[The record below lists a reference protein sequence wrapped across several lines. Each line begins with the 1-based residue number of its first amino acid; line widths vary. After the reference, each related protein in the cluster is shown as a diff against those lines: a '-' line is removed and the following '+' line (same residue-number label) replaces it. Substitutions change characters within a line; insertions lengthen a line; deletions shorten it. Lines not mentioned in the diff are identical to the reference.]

1 MATTRPAAPLKA
13 IEYWLY
19 ACCALVFAMVLL
31 GGITRLT
38 ESGLS
43 IVYWRPFTGWIPPM
57 NEAAWTA
64 VFDSYRQ
71 SPEFQKLNFWMA
83 LDDFKRIFWLEYL
96 HRVLGRIIGIAY
108 FLPFAWF
115 LIRYRLPAGLTGR
128 LAVLFVLGGLQGAL
142 GWYMVKSGLVDQPS
156 VSQYRLAAHLG
167 LAVVIYAAMLY
178 TALGLRKTP
187 AAAMPISRGARNPV
201 SRGARNPVSRGAR
214 NPVSCGARNLSIL
227 IFITMIWGA
236 FVAGMDGG
244 AVFTT
249 FPLMD
254 GGILPPNTLSISPLW
269 LNLFENI
276 GTVQF
281 IHRVLAICTV
291 IAAFWFW
298 WAHRSVNSRA
308 TTLVAVFAA
317 LQFCLGIATILSGAS
332 IYIAWAHQGGAM
344 LLFTAAIWTW
354 RLGASL
360 SD

>member
-1 MATTRPAAPLKA
+1 MRPPAPLKA

-43 IVYWRPFTGWIPPM
+43 IVHWRPFTGWIPPM
-57 NEAAWTA
+57 SDAAWAA

-115 LIRYRLPAGLTGR
+115 LIRYRLPAGLTWR
-128 LAVLFVLGGLQGAL
+128 LALLFVLGGLQGAL

-178 TALGLRKTP
+178 TALGLRMTPTSAKTVP
-187 AAAMPISRGARNPV
+187 S
-201 SRGARNPVSRGAR
+201 
-214 NPVSCGARNLSIL
+214 GARNLSIL
-227 IFITMIWGA
+227 IFVTMIWGA

-254 GGILPPNTLSISPLW
+254 GSLVPPNALSISPVW

-281 IHRVLAICTV
+281 IHRVLAVGTV
-291 IAAFWFW
+291 IAAFWLW
-298 WAHRSVNSRA
+298 WTHRQDRSRA
-308 TTLVAVFAA
+308 VTLIAIFAV

-344 LLFTAAIWTW
+344 LLFTAAIRGW
-354 RLGASL
+354 RLGITGPGQSSA
-360 SD
+360 

>member
-1 MATTRPAAPLKA
+1 MATTRPPAPLKA

-19 ACCALVFAMVLL
+19 ICCGLVFAMVLL

-43 IVYWRPFTGWIPPM
+43 IVHWRPFTGWIPPM

-96 HRVLGRIIGIAY
+96 HRVLGRIIGIVY

-128 LAVLFVLGGLQGAL
+128 LTILFVLGGLQGVL

-167 LAVVIYAAMLY
+167 LAVVIYAAMLV
-178 TALGLRKTP
+178 TALSLRT
-187 AAAMPISRGARNPV
+187 ATGATV
-201 SRGARNPVSRGAR
+201 STSG
-214 NPVSCGARNLSIL
+214 GARNLSVL
-227 IFITMIWGA
+227 VFITMIWGA

-254 GGILPPNTLSISPLW
+254 GRLVPPNALAISPVW

-281 IHRVLAICTV
+281 IHRVLAVCTV
-291 IAAFWFW
+291 IAALWFW
-298 WAHRSVNSRA
+298 WVHRRHASRITA
-308 TTLVAVFAA
+308 LVAVFAA
-317 LQFCLGIATILSGAS
+317 LQFCLGVATILSGAS

-344 LLFTAAIWTW
+344 VLFTAALLAW
-354 RLGASL
+354 RQGAAKS
-360 SD
+360 SA

>member
-1 MATTRPAAPLKA
+1 MATTRPPAPLKA

-19 ACCALVFAMVLL
+19 VCCGLVFAMVLL

-43 IVYWRPFTGWIPPM
+43 IVHWRPFTGWIPPM

-96 HRVLGRIIGIAY
+96 HRVLGRIIGIVY

-128 LAVLFVLGGLQGAL
+128 LTILFVLGGLQGVL

-167 LAVVIYAAMLY
+167 LAVVIYAAMLV
-178 TALGLRKTP
+178 TALSLRTP
-187 AAAMPISRGARNPV
+187 PGGAISTSG
-201 SRGARNPVSRGAR
+201 
-214 NPVSCGARNLSIL
+214 GARNLSIL
-227 IFITMIWGA
+227 IFVTMIWGA

-254 GGILPPNTLSISPLW
+254 GRLVPPNALAISPVW

-281 IHRVLAICTV
+281 IHRVLAVCTV
-291 IAAFWFW
+291 IASLRFW
-298 WAHRSVNSRA
+298 WVHRNQASRA
-308 TTLVAVFAA
+308 TALVAVFAA

-344 LLFTAAIWTW
+344 VLFTVALMAW
-354 RLGASL
+354 RQGTGKSSA
-360 SD
+360 

>member
-1 MATTRPAAPLKA
+1 MATKRPPAPLKA

-19 ACCALVFAMVLL
+19 VCCALVFAMVLL

-57 NEAAWTA
+57 SDAAWAA
-64 VFDSYRQ
+64 VFDSYRD
-71 SPEFQKLNFWMA
+71 SPEFRKLNFWMS

-96 HRVLGRIIGIAY
+96 HRVLGRIIGIVY
-108 FLPFAWF
+108 FLPFLWF

-128 LAVLFVLGGLQGAL
+128 LAILFVLGGLQGAL

-167 LAVVIYAAMLY
+167 LAVIIYAAMLY
-178 TALGLRKTP
+178 TALGLRTISRPP
-187 AAAMPISRGARNPV
+187 AYTARGARNL
-201 SRGARNPVSRGAR
+201 
-214 NPVSCGARNLSIL
+214 CGL
-227 IFITMIWGA
+227 IFVTMIWGA
-236 FVAGMDGG
+236 LVAGMDGG

-254 GGILPPNTLSISPLW
+254 GGLLPPHALSISPVW

-281 IHRVLAICTV
+281 IHRVLAVCTV
-291 IAAFWFW
+291 IAALWLW
-298 WAHRSVNSRA
+298 WTHRHEKARPVA
-308 TTLVAVFAA
+308 WIAVFAG

-344 LLFTAAIWTW
+344 LLFTAANLAW
-354 RLGASL
+354 REGATKSRA
-360 SD
+360 

>member
-1 MATTRPAAPLKA
+1 MASRRSTAPLKA

-19 ACCALVFAMVLL
+19 ACCSLVFVMVLL

-43 IVYWRPFTGWIPPM
+43 MVYWRPFTGWIPPL
-57 NEAAWTA
+57 NEAAWMA
-64 VFDSYRQ
+64 VFDSYRET
-71 SPEFQKLNFWMA
+71 PEFQKLNFWMA

-96 HRVLGRIIGIAY
+96 HRVLGRFIGIAY
-108 FLPFAWF
+108 FLPLAWF
-115 LIRYRLPAGLTGR
+115 LLRYRLSVGLIGR
-128 LAVLFVLGGLQGAL
+128 LAALFVLGGLQGAL

-167 LAVVIYAAMLY
+167 LAVVIYGAMLY
-178 TALGLRKTP
+178 TALCLRSASTP
-187 AAAMPISRGARNPV
+187 DTPMSRGAR
-201 SRGARNPVSRGAR
+201 S
-214 NPVSCGARNLSIL
+214 LSLL

-244 AVFTT
+244 AVYTT

-254 GGILPPNTLSISPLW
+254 GNFFPPGAFSISPFW
-269 LNLFENI
+269 FNLFENI

-281 IHRVLAICTV
+281 IHRMLAVITV
-291 IAAFWFW
+291 IAALCLW
-298 WAHRSVNSRA
+298 WKHREERSQA
-308 TTLVAVFAA
+308 IKWIAVFAA

-344 LLFTAAIWTW
+344 LLFTAAI
-354 RLGASL
+354 RAMRPEPSERSL
-360 SD
+360 SQA

>member
-64 VFDSYRQ
+64 VFASYRE

-128 LAVLFVLGGLQGAL
+128 LAILFVLGGLQGAL

-178 TALGLRKTP
+178 TALGLGKIP
-187 AAAMPISRGARNPV
+187 AAAMPISRDTRNPV
-201 SRGARNPVSRGAR
+201 SR
-214 NPVSCGARNLSIL
+214 GARNLSIL
-227 IFITMIWGA
+227 IFITMTWGA
-236 FVAGMDGG
+236 LVAGMDGG

-254 GGILPPNTLSISPLW
+254 GGILPPNALSMSPIW

-291 IAAFWFW
+291 IAALCFW
-298 WAHRSVNSRA
+298 WAHRLAKSRA

-344 LLFTAAIWTW
+344 LLFTTAIWTW
-354 RLGASL
+354 RLGASWG
-360 SD
+360 D

>member
-1 MATTRPAAPLKA
+1 MATPRPTGRPTTRPPAPLKA

-43 IVYWRPFTGWIPPM
+43 IVHWRPFTGWIPPM

-83 LDDFKRIFWLEYL
+83 LEDFKRIFWLEYL

-128 LAVLFVLGGLQGAL
+128 LAFLFVLGGLQGVL

-178 TALGLRKTP
+178 TALGLRTAP
-187 AAAMPISRGARNPV
+187 SVAPSH
-201 SRGARNPVSRGAR
+201 
-214 NPVSCGARNLSIL
+214 GARNLSIL
-227 IFITMIWGA
+227 VFITMIWGA

-254 GGILPPNTLSISPLW
+254 GKLVPPNALSISPVW

-281 IHRVLAICTV
+281 IHRVLAVCTV
-291 IAAFWFW
+291 IAALWLW
-298 WAHRSVNSRA
+298 WACRREKSRPMMW
-308 TTLVAVFAA
+308 VAIFAG
-317 LQFCLGIATILSGAS
+317 LQFCLGIATILSGAA

-344 LLFTAAIWTW
+344 LLFTAAIWAW
-354 RLGASL
+354 RFGHVGLPKSKT
-360 SD
+360 